1 MLITRHGI
9 AVIEGDTHV
18 SAWVRKK
25 RRLNIAEPMLRPFAH
40 LVPRGGVVVDAGA
53 CIGDHTVTY
62 AEWVGDGGQVWAFEP
77 SLAAF
82 NCLRHN
88 TKSTPSVKSFL
99 VGLGSTIKAAS
110 VNLQENAGASFLGQ
124 NGGEFAIVM
133 PLDWFGLESL
143 HFLKM
148 DVEGY
153 ECELLKGAME
163 TIGRFRPAILAE
175 VNAGAL
181 LRAGASRAELLELLE
196 WLGYDVQITDQ
207 RLNWEDPQYDVIC
220 LPR

>member
-1 MLITRHGI
+1 MLILPNGI
-9 AVIEGDTHV
+9 AVIAGDTHV
-18 SAWVRKK
+18 SQWVTKK

-62 AEWVGDGGQVWAFEP
+62 AEWVGSEGEVWAFEP
-77 SLAAF
+77 SLNAF

-88 TKSTPSVKSFL
+88 TKGTPQVKAFC
-99 VGLGSTIKAAS
+99 VGLGATHAGAWI
-110 VNLQENAGASFLGQ
+110 NLQDNAGASFLSRAGD
-124 NGGEFAIVM
+124 EWALVM
-133 PLDWFGLESL
+133 PLDAFGIHSL

-153 ECELLKGAME
+153 ECELLKGATE
-163 TIGRFRPAILAE
+163 TIRRTRPVIMAE

-181 LRAGASRAELLELLE
+181 ERAGASRTELLDQLE
-196 WLGYDVQITDQ
+196 RLGYGVQMIDT
-207 RLNWEDPQYDVIC
+207 RLDWNDPQYDVIC
-220 LPR
+220 LPK